1 MATLDEI
8 LNSLPANTGNLQD
21 ILDSLPPAPRPPEQP
36 GILGKVGD
44 FITQMEQANPVVQ
57 FSHNVVQDVANK
69 VGQWWEGAKAGL
81 QEAQRA
87 NAAYNEVAPMTDQEY
102 VFGAQETPQQQ
113 QAREWAA
120 KANENFLQETVKPA
134 AYAAG
139 LVAPQVALPF
149 IAQDLANDIQTKGV
163 GETIKE
169 WTGVSAAEQA
179 LNNLPAFGEALYSE
193 PVTTLSQF
201 VPLAFT
207 AHGVYRGAKAAGR
220 ALDNLG
226 EAAGQRVN
234 ESLADIFGT
243 TPQDVLDSLPSRD
256 TVEGTAVRGPAGDNI
271 DAWISEA
278 SQTYGVP
285 ENLIRAV
292 IKQESGFDPNA
303 QSDAGAI
310 GYMQLMPDTAK
321 ALGVDPTD
329 PRQNIMGGT
338 AYLRQQLDRFNGD
351 VEKALAAYN
360 AGPGNVEKYGGV
372 PPFEE
377 TQNYV
382 RAVMSNLTSGDLS
395 TPRQRSGYGFAPE
408 GLSAVDYSLTDL
420 PEYNNLMDVLQQIG
434 QQKWDEAELGMNSRN
449 PFNPTNVKEPEK
461 GTLGGEGVD
470 LAPKS
475 QEKPQP
481 QIVLPGES
489 KPNQAALDAIGELRR
504 QAAAQQAEGMRRG
517 DPLAMLADAAQAGD
531 YQRAARWAEIAGY
544 PDLAQKYRNLW
555 WKSQG
560 FRDEIDTGPVQTH
573 ADVVQAIRNDAAK
586 TIEQVKQQIAANR
599 AQARG
604 NLLNVLQRIG
614 QQKWD
619 DAELQAMTAKMPPE
633 QALLTE
639 FLHYYKLSPQTLLRS
654 LQKRYDTIVENYVSI
669 LRKQMKQGV
678 EPRRMTPIY
687 DIGGNPTGEYVFTP
701 GFSRN
706 YQWYRD
712 MLDMN
717 GGKFPNKRDLEILLR
732 DTAERHL
739 RKGYTDPL
747 YGEMM
752 PVNEEFVKLGDAI
765 EGLKRYIKENPQIQ
779 IRAGTKEPV
788 PQMVREAIP
797 IAEAVNPPRPAN
809 PLEGYQFK
817 VAGGK
822 QTVEPG
828 KASGTIS
835 RRQIMDAIQD
845 MFSTV
850 RTGRLGVPGVL
861 GWRNKIT
868 DIIRTADHAD
878 FSTIMHEIGHYVDD
892 KYGLR
897 RTASAFDNE
906 FIPYIQR
913 VFGDKY
919 NNIGKDGMRGE
930 GIAEFIQQYVMNRA
944 EAQKNFPQYFKHF
957 EAFLKHAPELKQQLE
972 KISNM
977 LHTWYNQPPLERGKG
992 VIAFSDTRTTLEKA
1006 VDAAKT
1012 PKETVKAIVQA
1023 GETLGERAYD
1033 AMVDE
1038 LALFDRLVKEIEK
1051 TTGAKLPLEQDLY
1064 KQAWLLR
1071 GWTGKAKTLLEHGV
1085 GDVPSFQKI
1094 LDTAIEGA
1102 KTKKRQIK
1110 NIKGFSA
1117 YVVAL
1122 RELDAYKLGIK
1133 KHALSQ
1139 VDAARIVADAQKN
1152 HPGWVQAQQMLVK
1165 YQNHLLDVL
1174 VDAGIMDRQSV
1185 EAMKNKWPNYAPF
1198 FREFDDAAIERF
1210 FRSRGFG
1217 NVANPIKKFGGSTRD
1232 IADPLNSVIVNTYK
1246 FINLAERNRVAR
1258 LFVDL
1263 AQKPGLGKLIEEVSG
1278 PASARDS
1285 TFSVW
1290 DNGKKRVFQTT
1301 PELYRAIMMLDRD
1314 SANTLTKILQPPA
1327 GWLRAGATLS
1337 PEFIMRNLLR
1347 DALSAFCYS
1356 KYGFVPIVDTLRGVF
1371 HVIKKDDV
1379 YWEYMNS
1386 GAAHSELVSLDRN
1399 YLGRNMR
1406 DFLAKSQAEKLV
1418 TPFNPKTYFEA
1429 LRTLS
1434 EAIEQSTRIA
1444 AYENARRGYT
1454 GVLNR
1459 VLGGPRQPRSVQEAA
1474 LEGRDITL
1482 DFNRMGSVTKTI
1494 NKVIPF
1500 FNAALQGPDKMI
1512 RAFRENPVGVS
1523 ARVALAI
1530 TLPSIVLWNMNKDDP
1545 RYQQLPQWEKD
1556 LFWIIPT
1563 PNYIVRIPKPFEL
1576 GILFGSFPERMLQWA
1591 YNKERNDPQAAQHAF
1606 KGFGEDLGNILMP
1619 GIAPTALLPIL
1630 ENWANYSF
1638 FLGRN
1643 IVSPSQEK
1651 LPPSMQ
1657 YGPNTSEFSKWLGKQ
1672 FNISPAK
1679 LDNLIRDYTGNLGA
1693 LGLTTIDL
1701 LSGKKQISASEL
1713 PGIRAFTVTPYHSS
1727 QSVQD
1732 FYDTLKEQEQLF
1744 NGWKTTGFKN
1754 KPDGLDL
1761 ATYYRLKKIQ
1771 PVLSQFNKMEKDV
1784 MNDPNLSSDEK
1795 RRRLDDLKIKAT
1807 RIAIMGLGDKSKI
1820 MP

>member
-1 MATLDEI
+1 MQSLDEI
-8 LNSLPANTGNLQD
+8 FGLNANAPNKSLDDIFGFSGDQANSNQPQPQ
-21 ILDSLPPAPRPPEQP
+21 SAPRPPEQP

-149 IAQDLANDIQTKGV
+149 IAQDLANDVQTKGV

-179 LNNLPAFGEALYSE
+179 LNNLPAFGEALYNE

-256 TVEGTAVRGPAGDNI
+256 TVEGTAVRGPAGDNV

-285 ENLIRAV
+285 ETLIRAV
-292 IKQESGFDPNA
+292 IKEESEFDPNA
-303 QSDAGAI
+303 QSNAGAI

-338 AYLRQQLDRFNGD
+338 AYLRQMIDRFNGD

-449 PFNPTNVKEPEK
+449 PFSPTNVKAPEK
-461 GTLGGEGVD
+461 GTLSGEGVD
-470 LAPKS
+470 LAPNS

-489 KPNQAALDAIGELRR
+489 KPNQAALDTIGELRR

-531 YQRAARWAEIAGY
+531 YQRAARWADIAGY

-599 AQARG
+599 AQARQ
-604 NLLNVLQRIG
+604 NQLNVLQQIG
-614 QQKWD
+614 QGERGAPNVGTPRATVPNTATTLKYDKPQFGKEETYSGIKEIAVEFPEGFLPEKYKYSTYLLRQMYKGSKLWNIVRESYD
-619 DAELQAMTAKMPPE
+619 GKTGHKIVDILATNLTKKDAKKSIIDAYNKEANRRLNAQGLNAQDGKEYLVADQAKM
-633 QALLTE
+633 
-639 FLHYYKLSPQTLLRS
+639 
-654 LQKRYDTIVENYVSI
+654 
-669 LRKQMKQGV
+669 
-678 EPRRMTPIY
+678 
-687 DIGGNPTGEYVFTP
+687 GNPVQTTP
-701 GFSRN
+701 TTES
-706 YQWYRD
+706 
-712 MLDMN
+712 
-717 GGKFPNKRDLEILLR
+717 P
-732 DTAERHL
+732 
-739 RKGYTDPL
+739 
-747 YGEMM
+747 
-752 PVNEEFVKLGDAI
+752 
-765 EGLKRYIKENPQIQ
+765 
-779 IRAGTKEPV
+779 
-788 PQMVREAIP
+788 
-797 IAEAVNPPRPAN
+797 
-809 PLEGYQFK
+809 
-817 VAGGK
+817 
-822 QTVEPG
+822 
-828 KASGTIS
+828 IS
-835 RRQIMDAIQD
+835 RKQIMDAVQG

-878 FSTIMHEIGHYVDD
+878 FPTIMHEIGHYVDD

-919 NNIGKDGMRGE
+919 NNIGTDGMRGE
-930 GIAEFIQQYVMNRA
+930 GIAEFVQQYTMNRA
-944 EAQKNFPQYFKHF
+944 EAQKNFPQYYKHF
-957 EAFLKHAPELKQQLE
+957 ETFLTRAPELKQQLG
-972 KISNM
+972 KISDM

-992 VIAFSDTRTTLEKA
+992 VIAFGDTRTTLEKA

-1012 PKETVKAIVQA
+1012 PNETAKAIVQA
-1023 GETLGERAYD
+1023 GETLGERVYD

-1038 LALFDRLVKEIEK
+1038 LAPLDRLVKEIEK
-1051 TTGAKLPLEQDLY
+1051 TTGAKLPLEEDLY
-1064 KQAWLLR
+1064 KQAWLSR
-1071 GWTGKAKTLLEHGV
+1071 GWTGKAKTLLEYGI
-1085 GDVPSFQKI
+1085 GGVPSFQKI
-1094 LDTAIEGA
+1094 LNSAIEGA
-1102 KTKKRQIK
+1102 TTKQAQLE
-1110 NIKGFSA
+1110 NLKGFSA
-1117 YVVAL
+1117 YIVAL

-1185 EAMKNKWPNYAPF
+1185 EAMKKKWPNYAPF

-1278 PASARDS
+1278 PASAKDS

-1444 AYENARRGYT
+1444 AYENTRRGYT
-1454 GVLNR
+1454 GVLNK
-1459 VLGGPRQPRSVQEAA
+1459 VLGGQHQPRSIQEAA
-1474 LEGRDITL
+1474 LEGRDVTL

-1500 FNAALQGPDKMI
+1500 FNAALQGPDKII

-1563 PNYIVRIPKPFEL
+1563 PNYIIRIPKPFEL
-1576 GILFGSFPERMLQWA
+1576 GILFGSFPERMLEWT

-1606 KGFGEDLGNILMP
+1606 KGFGEDIWNVLMP
-1619 GIAPTALLPIL
+1619 GIVPTALLPIL

-1713 PGIRAFTVTPYHSS
+1713 PGIRAFTVTPYQSS